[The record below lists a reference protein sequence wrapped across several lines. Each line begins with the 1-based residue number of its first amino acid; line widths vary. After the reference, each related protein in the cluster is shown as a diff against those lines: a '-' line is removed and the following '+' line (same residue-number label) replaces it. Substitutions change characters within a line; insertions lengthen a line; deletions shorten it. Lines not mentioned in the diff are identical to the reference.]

1 MRLAAIYLIEHYL
14 FNAPQTISLINNYF
28 YNIKTLGNEVF
39 IERKKNDSY
48 IKDFH
53 SNNISELSAI
63 VGSNGS
69 GKTTILSI
77 INKRN
82 DNTKAVFIYED
93 TNDEIVIENRTGKI
107 DNNGNFT
114 EKYKFEIFYDGKKIE
129 SKINIDVPVLYYSPI
144 ADQDLSDFGSSISKT
159 THFKSTLSEYHIDN
173 IERSIML
180 MTDELIDTL
189 KSVYPEVPS
198 FNSLSISAKPL
209 YKRALRNIYGGF
221 KEEGDIE
228 SAQKRT
234 LEILWDEYSNLEKE
248 QLTHNRVH
256 DKLHL
261 SSISSNISNFI
272 PLLALNC

>member
-209 YKRALRNIYGGF
+209 YKRAL
-221 KEEGDIE
+221 
-228 SAQKRT
+228 
-234 LEILWDEYSNLEKE
+234 
-248 QLTHNRVH
+248 
-256 DKLHL
+256 
-261 SSISSNISNFI
+261 
-272 PLLALNC
+272 